1 MRRRSRRRRGEICE
15 GTRKQQRQQQWQ
27 QQCPGIRATVCNAH
41 APTYVR
47 QTVVPGAG
55 CRRHGANGGARGGCQ
70 RVPVGSLSAASG
82 GGWERWLRRRGL
94 QVDGVE
100 VEEEEEAYSVHRGFP
115 GSRQSTARD
124 RGTRT
129 SLGKESSSWTLFS
142 SRTHIVTYVL
152 YYRSVLL
159 VLTLNITQG
168 SRFSVIMKQDN
179 KLDKSSSI
187 FR

>member
-1 MRRRSRRRRGEICE
+1 M
-15 GTRKQQRQQQWQ
+15 
-27 QQCPGIRATVCNAH
+27 
-41 APTYVR
+41 
-47 QTVVPGAG
+47 
-55 CRRHGANGGARGGCQ
+55 
-70 RVPVGSLSAASG
+70 
-82 GGWERWLRRRGL
+82 
-94 QVDGVE
+94 DGVE

-142 SRTHIVTYVL
+142 RTHIVTYVL

-168 SRFSVIMKQDN
+168 SRFSVIMK
-179 KLDKSSSI
+179 
-187 FR
+187 